1 MKRFITLKRK
11 SVPRYKLYYLVL
23 VFLILIIFLFNF
35 LINFLLN
42 HVSGDSFLNV
52 LVGNSFGNVTE
63 YQTSNLRQEYLYRNS
78 FGILFPNTLPVMEEN
93 HSLENIVN
101 YDLTNVV
108 YIYNTFQTDGYL
120 SQLFNSYNTRS
131 YVTQASFILS
141 EYLKEWKIGS
151 IVEEKSVVEVAKEE
165 NIPYTNSYAAS
176 RILLEQRV
184 QENNSL
190 KYFFDLQ
197 ISDYER
203 DATTV
208 NINGVDYAKI
218 LFVVGTD
225 NGNYQDNQEFAGKL
239 NQLLESINPS
249 LSRGVSLRGGTGYQ
263 GVYNQDFSGKTLLIQ
278 VGGVYNTIDEVNRS
292 MKVLAQVIATYIKEE
307 NHEKE

>member
-1 MKRFITLKRK
+1 MQRFITLKRK
-11 SVPRYKLYYLVL
+11 SVPRYKLYYFVFI
-23 VFLILIIFLFNF
+23 FLILIIFLFNF

-93 HSLENIVN
+93 QSLENIVN
-101 YDLTNVV
+101 CDLTNVV

-120 SQLFNSYNTRS
+120 SQFFNSYNTRS

-141 EYLKEWKIGS
+141 EYLKAWKIGS

-225 NGNYQDNQEFAGKL
+225 NGNYQDNQEFARKL

-249 LSRGVSLRGGTGYQ
+249 LTRGVSLRGGTGYQ

>member
-11 SVPRYKLYYLVL
+11 SVPRYKLYYFVFI
-23 VFLILIIFLFNF
+23 FLILIIFLFNF

-63 YQTSNLRQEYLYRNS
+63 YQTSNLRREYLYRNS
-78 FGILFPNTLPVMEEN
+78 FGILFSNTLPVMEEN

-141 EYLKEWKIGS
+141 EYLKEWEIGS

-249 LSRGVSLRGGTGYQ
+249 LIRGVSLRGGTGYQ
-263 GVYNQDFSGKTLLIQ
+263 GVYNQDFSGKALLIQ

>member
-11 SVPRYKLYYLVL
+11 SVPRYKLYYFVFI
-23 VFLILIIFLFNF
+23 FLILIIFLFNF

-63 YQTSNLRQEYLYRNS
+63 YQTSNLRREYLYRNS
-78 FGILFPNTLPVMEEN
+78 FGILFPNTLPVMEEK

-141 EYLKEWKIGS
+141 EYLKEWEIGS

-203 DATTV
+203 AATTV
-208 NINGVDYAKI
+208 NIDGVDYAKI

-263 GVYNQDFSGKTLLIQ
+263 GVYNQDFSGKALLIQ